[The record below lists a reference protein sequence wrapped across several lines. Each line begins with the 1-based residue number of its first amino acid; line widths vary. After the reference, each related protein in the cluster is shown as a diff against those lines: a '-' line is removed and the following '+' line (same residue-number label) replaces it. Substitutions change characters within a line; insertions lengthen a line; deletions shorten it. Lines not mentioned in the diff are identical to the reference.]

1 MLVEECSL
9 PLCVVTQSEGFL
21 SKTTQLVVQFLRESE
36 RVHSILPWI
45 YCCFAEPEWKGTR
58 CFAEPEW
65 KGTLYG
71 YSLRFCT
78 SRVEGFTRRIQ
89 SEQKTQSGMLHS
101 TATDPVASRAP
112 NKRRRQAMLV
122 KTILWFQTKVLYTYF
137 YVLFVR
143 QSDIEVFSLSI
154 TDTFVL
160 EWEPTLW
167 GELPM

>member
-1 MLVEECSL
+1 
-9 PLCVVTQSEGFL
+9 
-21 SKTTQLVVQFLRESE
+21 
-36 RVHSILPWI
+36 
-45 YCCFAEPEWKGTR
+45 
-58 CFAEPEW
+58 
-65 KGTLYG
+65 
-71 YSLRFCT
+71 
-78 SRVEGFTRRIQ
+78 
-89 SEQKTQSGMLHS
+89 MLHS

-160 EWEPTLW
+160 EWEPTL
-167 GELPM
+167 